1 MILRR
6 RLVRGLRG
14 GEQITIDRAWA
25 VTFNPV
31 SKGAE
36 IVGHQISADVGAPE
50 MLSSLARVEQERSTD
65 AMFPIQLDAHGALVA
80 AGPFTLGEDLAIAVD
95 IASQLIAER
104 PVFNTDKQQ
113 QLDYITGMQRAA
125 TDWLD
130 SLPSDLFYPVREP
143 IRTVQ
148 RIDMSSGSMGEFE
161 LLYEATP
168 HQDGPWLGRAKRQIV
183 TRIGG
188 GERASSEEWTL
199 DEA

>member
-36 IVGHQISADVGAPE
+36 IFGHQISADVNAPDL
-50 MLSSLARVEQERSTD
+50 LSSLARVERERSTD

-80 AGPFTLGEDLAIAVD
+80 AGPFTLAGDLAIAVD
-95 IASQLIAER
+95 IASKLIAER

-130 SLPSDLFYPVREP
+130 SLPSDLLYPIREP
-143 IRTVQ
+143 IRAVQ
-148 RIDMSSGSMGEFE
+148 RIDMPNGALGEFE
-161 LLYEATP
+161 LSYEATP
-168 HQDGPWLGRAKRQIV
+168 HQGGPWLGQAERQII
-183 TRIGG
+183 TRIGSS
-188 GERASSEEWTL
+188 ERASSEEWTL